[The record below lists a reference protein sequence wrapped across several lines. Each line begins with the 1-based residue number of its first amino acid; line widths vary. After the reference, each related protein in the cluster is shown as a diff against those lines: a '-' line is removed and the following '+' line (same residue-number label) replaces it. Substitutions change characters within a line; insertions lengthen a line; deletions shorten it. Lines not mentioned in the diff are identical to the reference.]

1 MHANNLTKLKRT
13 DCMDS
18 FPSNLKQSKV
28 LNRGYSSSSS
38 SSSSSFSDY
47 YYVAREMKAC
57 ENSAYSLPLHVA
69 LFEELESTATVAFE
83 QINKSI
89 NE

>member
-18 FPSNLKQSKV
+18 FPFNLKQSKV
-28 LNRGYSSSSS
+28 LNRGYSSSS

-47 YYVAREMKAC
+47 YYVAREMKAY
-57 ENSAYSLPLHVA
+57 ENSAYSLPVHVA

>member
-1 MHANNLTKLKRT
+1 MV
-13 DCMDS
+13 S
-18 FPSNLKQSKV
+18 FPFNLKPSKV
-28 LNRGYSSSSS
+28 LNRGDSSSS
-38 SSSSSFSDY
+38 SDY

-57 ENSAYSLPLHVA
+57 ENVAYSLPVYVA
-69 LFEELESTATVAFE
+69 LFEEWESTATVAFE